1 MSRRLLFTSL
11 VLAFLTALGFRYALE
26 QNMQPHNI
34 SRTEVYKNKLMAFCT
49 PDWSLLNIDSLGS
62 TMTPLPGWGNYR
74 WNITTSQ
81 DSANFYFNQGIN
93 MYYAFHIIESMASF
107 KKAGEFDEANPLI
120 YWAQA
125 LAYGPNINDFAYVES
140 AEALSLAQKAKALS
154 GNSSPKEKA
163 LIDAMLV
170 RYSADTSLKR
180 AALNERYGE
189 EMKKAHFAFS
199 DDADIATLYADAML
213 VQHPWEYWKHN
224 GEPHPWTPE
233 ILTVLEKALQ
243 LMPEHPGA
251 NHYYIHAT
259 EASNN
264 PGRALASADRLG
276 RLMPEVS
283 HMVHMPSHIY
293 IRTGNYDKGVRV
305 NEMSVSG
312 YNNYLKLY
320 PAVVN
325 NMPLYL
331 IHNVHMQAACAM
343 FNPNY
348 AYAYKSALAA
358 RTSFDTAFMSLE
370 APLGHFVQ
378 YVYMTPEIVNVRYG
392 KWAEILRSEK
402 LPDNFVY
409 AKVLWHWAKGLANAN
424 TGKIQ
429 TAKEHL
435 IKMQK
440 NMEYPD
446 LKIILTPFNSVHSS
460 ALVAEKIL
468 EGTILEKTGDMK
480 KAIAAY
486 REAKD
491 FEDALIY
498 TEPRDWLIPTRHYL
512 ANALIKTKAY
522 AEADKILKED
532 LKQNPANF
540 YALQG
545 LVDISTAQKKSKA
558 SESYRQELKEVYRQ
572 PDMNNPSL
580 IY

>member
-1 MSRRLLFTSL
+1 MTRKMLVISLFL
-11 VLAFLTALGFRYALE
+11 VFITALGFRYGLK
-26 QNMQPHNI
+26 HNARPQTLLR
-34 SRTEVYKNKLMAFCT
+34 SDVYKNKIMAFCS
-49 PDWSLLNIDSLGS
+49 PDWSILNIDSLGN
-62 TMTPLPGWGNYR
+62 TMIPLPGWGDYR
-74 WNITTSQ
+74 WNITTSH

-107 KKAGEFDEANPLI
+107 KKAGQFDDTNPLI

-125 LAYGPNINDFAYVES
+125 LAFGPNINDFAYVES
-140 AEALSLAQKAKALS
+140 REALALALKAKTLS
-154 GNSSPKEKA
+154 TNSSPKEKA

-170 RYSADTSLKR
+170 RYSADTTLNR
-180 AALNERYGE
+180 ATLNARYGE
-189 EMKKAHFAFS
+189 EMKKVYLAFNN
-199 DDADIATLYADAML
+199 DADAGALYADAIL

-224 GEPHPWTPE
+224 GDPHPWTPE
-233 ILTVLEKALQ
+233 ILIVLEKTLQ
-243 LMPEHPGA
+243 ILPDHPGA

-305 NEMSVSG
+305 NEMSVNG

-343 FNPNY
+343 YNPNY

-358 RTSFDTAFMSLE
+358 RTSFDTAFMSLA
-370 APLGHFVQ
+370 APLGNFVQ

-392 KWAEILRSEK
+392 KWSEIMQAEK

-409 AKVLWHWAKGLANAN
+409 AKILWHWAQGLANAN
-424 TGKIQ
+424 TGRIQ
-429 TAKEHL
+429 GAKEHL
-435 IKMQK
+435 IKMK
-440 NMEYPD
+440 KKMRDPD
-446 LKIILTPFNSVHSS
+446 LKVILTPFNSVHSS
-460 ALVAEKIL
+460 ALIAEKLL

-512 ANALIKTKAY
+512 ANALIKVKEY
-522 AEADKILKED
+522 AEADKLLKQD
-532 LKQNPANF
+532 LKQNPANY

-545 LVDISTAQKKSKA
+545 LLDISIANKKNKEA
-558 SESYRQELKEVYRQ
+558 DSYKQQLKEVYRQ
-572 PDMNNPSL
+572 PDVKEPSL
-580 IY
+580 LY